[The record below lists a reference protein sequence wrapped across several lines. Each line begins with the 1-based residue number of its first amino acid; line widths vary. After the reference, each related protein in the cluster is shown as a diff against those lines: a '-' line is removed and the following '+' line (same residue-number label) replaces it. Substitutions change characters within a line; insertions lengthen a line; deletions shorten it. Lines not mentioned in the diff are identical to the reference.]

1 MPLCGASMSVLRL
14 LEARSFADVEGGAYW
29 WLLQACLAEY
39 VPWPYQGRRGGH
51 PWVEVAQ
58 GFQRYERYGF
68 RCPLQ
73 QLSGRLLDA
82 HVLSTCRSG
91 SLAPSYSL
99 QTYQTMLQRSEHRGV
114 HTTELDESEGSA

>member
-58 GFQRYERYGF
+58 GFQRYVLLNAKRCSYGSHTHPMP
-68 RCPLQ
+68 RQC
-73 QLSGRLLDA
+73 LL
-82 HVLSTCRSG
+82 
-91 SLAPSYSL
+91 PN
-99 QTYQTMLQRSEHRGV
+99 MW
-114 HTTELDESEGSA
+114 